1 MKQKSPSSAR
11 SMVRLA
17 AMAPAV
23 LAGGCSTAHLS
34 APSVSLPAAYESAA
48 AASSAQKPEALDRW
62 WRLFDDPQLTRLIE
76 EALVASPDAKS
87 ALQRISEARAVRA
100 QTLSAYYPQG
110 ALQGSAQNQNTAESI
125 GGLGVSTGGAS
136 TGSASGGSGA
146 GGLSSAFI
154 TPAGDLQTYAA
165 QFNVSYVVDLF
176 GLQRTARRAADQDVA
191 AARFNY
197 EAARAT
203 LATDVATALFQT
215 RGDAIQL
222 ADARETLRIATDLA
236 KSGELSA
243 SHGLTSTSDAAR
255 LETDV
260 ATAKAEVERLTAVEL
275 AARRSLLA
283 LIGRGFDPIDQL
295 QVEPVAPPPPMAPS
309 VAPGDLLRRR
319 PDVRQAEA
327 QLRSAADNLALDR
340 LALFPSFSLTPGIQL
355 AKTGGVYALTSTI
368 WSVGLGASE
377 PVLDRPRLL
386 AVIRGQ
392 RARGEEAVAA
402 YEKAVQDAYRDAE
415 NGLATFAADTKRSAD
430 LQVAEERAQFAFQAK
445 RRGYDLGL
453 TDLTTLLEAERTW
466 RQTLSVYNGA
476 RTTAL
481 VDAATLFQALG
492 GGWSPEP
499 SPGPGKA

>member
-1 MKQKSPSSAR
+1 MKQQSPSSPFSVFRMA
-11 SMVRLA
+11 MMA
-17 AMAPAV
+17 AAIAPAV

-34 APSVSLPAAYESAA
+34 TPSVALPAAYESAA
-48 AASSAQKPEALDRW
+48 AADQTQKPDALDQW

-76 EALVASPDAKS
+76 QALVASPDAKS
-87 ALQRISEARAVRA
+87 ALERISEARAVRA
-100 QTLSAYYPQG
+100 QTLAAYYPQG
-110 ALQGSAQNQNTAESI
+110 ALQGSAQSQTTTESVA
-125 GGLGVSTGGAS
+125 GLGVSTGGAL
-136 TGSASGGSGA
+136 GGEGGS
-146 GGLSSAFI
+146 LSSAFI
-154 TPAGDLQTYAA
+154 TPAGALQTYAA

-197 EAARAT
+197 EATRAT
-203 LATDVATALFQT
+203 LATGVATALFQA
-215 RGDAIQL
+215 RGYAIQL

-255 LETDV
+255 LDTDV
-260 ATAKAEVERLTAVEL
+260 ATAKAEVDRLTAVEL

-283 LIGRGFDPIDQL
+283 LIGRGFDSIDQF
-295 QVEPVAPPPPMAPS
+295 QVEAVAPPPPTAPS

-327 QLRSAADNLALDR
+327 QLRSASDNLALDR
-340 LALFPSFSLTPGIQL
+340 LALFPSLSLTPGIQL
-355 AKTGGVYALTSTI
+355 AKTGGIYALTSSI
-368 WSVGLGASE
+368 WTVGASASE
-377 PVLDRPRLL
+377 PVLDRARLL

-392 RARGEEAVAA
+392 KARGEEAVAA
-402 YEKAVQDAYRDAE
+402 YEKAVQNAYRDAE

-430 LQVAEERAQFAFQAK
+430 LKVAEDRARFAFAAK

-466 RQTLSVYNGA
+466 RQTLSAYNGA

-499 SPGPGKA
+499 ASAPGKA

>member
-1 MKQKSPSSAR
+1 MKQQSPLSPYS
-11 SMVRLA
+11 VLRLTVMTVA
-17 AMAPAV
+17 IAPTA
-23 LAGGCSTAHLS
+23 LICGCSTAHIS
-34 APSVSLPAAYESAA
+34 TPSVALPAAYESAA
-48 AASSAQKPEALDRW
+48 AATSVQKPQALDQW
-62 WRLFDDPQLTRLIE
+62 WRLFDDPQLTHLIE
-76 EALVASPDAKS
+76 QALVASPDAKS
-87 ALQRISEARAVRA
+87 ALQRISEAHAVRA

-110 ALQGSAQNQNTAESI
+110 ALQGSAQTQNTTESLS
-125 GGLGVSTGGAS
+125 GLGVSTAGALGGA
-136 TGSASGGSGA
+136 GG

-197 EAARAT
+197 EATRAT

-215 RGDAIQL
+215 RGYAIQL

-243 SHGLTSTSDAAR
+243 SRGLTSTSDSAR

-260 ATAKAEVERLTAVEL
+260 ATAKAEVDRLTAVEL

-283 LIGRGFDPIDQL
+283 LIGRGFDSLDRL
-295 QVEPVAPPPPMAPS
+295 QVEAIAPPPPAAPS

-319 PDVRQAEA
+319 PDVREAEA
-327 QLRSAADNLALDR
+327 QLRSASDNLALDR

-355 AKTGGVYALTSTI
+355 AKTGGIYALTSSI
-368 WSVGLGASE
+368 WTVGIGASE
-377 PVLDRPRLL
+377 PVLDRARLL

-392 RARGEEAVAA
+392 KARGEEAVAA
-402 YEKAVQDAYRDAE
+402 YEKAVQNAYRDAE
-415 NGLATFAADTKRSAD
+415 NGLATFSADTKRSSD
-430 LQVAEERAQFAFQAK
+430 LKVAEDHARFAFEAK

-466 RQTLSVYNGA
+466 RQTLSAYNGA

-492 GGWSPEP
+492 GGWSPDQ
-499 SPGPGKA
+499 SPASGKA

>member
-1 MKQKSPSSAR
+1 MKQQSPSSLFLLFR
-11 SMVRLA
+11 MTSMA
-17 AMAPAV
+17 AAIAPAV
-23 LAGGCSTAHLS
+23 LVASCSTARLS
-34 APSVSLPAAYESAA
+34 TPSVALPAAYESAA
-48 AASSAQKPEALDRW
+48 AASTAQGPQALDQW

-76 EALVASPDAKS
+76 QALVDSPDAKS
-87 ALQRISEARAVRA
+87 ALQRISEAHAVRA
-100 QTLSAYYPQG
+100 QTLAAYYPQG
-110 ALQGSAQNQNTAESI
+110 ALQGSAQNQNTSESLS
-125 GGLGVSTGGAS
+125 GLGVSTASALGGE
-136 TGSASGGSGA
+136 GA

-197 EAARAT
+197 EATRAT
-203 LATDVATALFQT
+203 LATDVATALFQA
-215 RGDAIQL
+215 RGYAIQL

-243 SHGLTSTSDAAR
+243 SRGLTSTSDSAR

-260 ATAKAEVERLTAVEL
+260 ASAKAEVDRLTAVEL

-283 LIGRGFDPIDQL
+283 LVGRGFDSIDQL
-295 QVEPVAPPPPMAPS
+295 QVEAVAPPPPAAPN

-355 AKTGGVYALTSTI
+355 AKTGGIYALTSSI
-368 WSVGLGASE
+368 WTVGLGASE
-377 PVLDRPRLL
+377 PVLDRARLL

-392 RARGEEAVAA
+392 KARGEEAVAA

-415 NGLATFAADTKRSAD
+415 NGLATFSADTKRSAD
-430 LQVAEERAQFAFQAK
+430 LQVAQERAQFAFLAK

-466 RQTLSVYNGA
+466 RQTLSAYNGA

-492 GGWSPEP
+492 GGWSPESTP
-499 SPGPGKA
+499 TPGKA

>member
-1 MKQKSPSSAR
+1 MKQHSPLSPYSVFRRTVIA
-11 SMVRLA
+11 VLI
-17 AMAPAV
+17 APAA
-23 LAGGCSTAHLS
+23 LICGCSTARLS
-34 APSVSLPAAYESAA
+34 APTIALPAAYESKD
-48 AASSAQKPEALDRW
+48 AASLDQKPEALDRW

-76 EALVASPDAKS
+76 QALVASPDAKS
-87 ALQRISEARAVRA
+87 ALERISEARATRA
-100 QTLSAYYPQG
+100 QTLAAYYPQG
-110 ALQGSAQNQNTAESI
+110 ALQGSAQTQNTSESLS
-125 GGLGVSTGGAS
+125 GLGVSTAGAAGGE
-136 TGSASGGSGA
+136 GA

-154 TPAGDLQTYAA
+154 TPAGALQTYAA

-176 GLQRTARRAADQDVA
+176 GLQRTARRAAEQDVA
-191 AARFNY
+191 AARFSY

-215 RGDAIQL
+215 RGYAIQL
-222 ADARETLRIATDLA
+222 ADARETLRIASDLA

-243 SHGLTSTSDAAR
+243 SHGLTSTSDSAR

-260 ATAKAEVERLTAVEL
+260 ATAKAEVDRLTTVEL

-283 LIGRGFDPIDQL
+283 LVGRGFDSIDQL
-295 QVEPVAPPPPMAPS
+295 QVEAVAPPPPAAPS

-355 AKTGGVYALTSTI
+355 AKTGGIYALTSSI
-368 WSVGLGASE
+368 WTVGASASE
-377 PVLDRPRLL
+377 PVLDRARLL

-415 NGLATFAADTKRSAD
+415 NGLAAFAADTKRSSD
-430 LQVAEERAQFAFQAK
+430 LKIAEDHARFAFEAK

-466 RQTLSVYNGA
+466 RQTLSAYNGA

-499 SPGPGKA
+499 TPAPGKA

>member
-1 MKQKSPSSAR
+1 MKQQSPSSPFSVFRTA
-11 SMVRLA
+11 MMAV
-17 AMAPAV
+17 AMAPSV
-23 LAGGCSTAHLS
+23 VAGGCSTARLS
-34 APSVSLPAAYESAA
+34 TPSLALPATYESAA
-48 AASSAQKPEALDRW
+48 AATATQTPEALDRW
-62 WRLFDDPQLTRLIE
+62 WRLFDDTQLTQLIE
-76 EALVASPDAKS
+76 QALVASPDAKS
-87 ALQRISEARAVRA
+87 ALERISEARAVRA
-100 QTLSAYYPQG
+100 QTLAAYYPQG
-110 ALQGSAQNQNTAESI
+110 ALQGSAQTQNTSESI
-125 GGLGVSTGGAS
+125 AGLGVSS
-136 TGSASGGSGA
+136 TSAVGGA
-146 GGLSSAFI
+146 GGFSSSFI
-154 TPAGDLQTYAA
+154 EPAGDLQTYAA

-197 EAARAT
+197 EATRAT
-203 LATDVATALFQT
+203 LATDVATALFQA
-215 RGDAIQL
+215 RGYAIQL
-222 ADARETLRIATDLA
+222 DDARETLRIATDLA

-260 ATAKAEVERLTAVEL
+260 ASAKAEVDRLTAVEL

-283 LIGRGFDPIDQL
+283 LIGHGFDPLDRL
-295 QVEPVAPPPPMAPS
+295 QVEAVAPPPPAAPS

-355 AKTGGVYALTSTI
+355 AKTGGIYALSSSIWTI
-368 WSVGLGASE
+368 GLGASE

-392 RARGEEAVAA
+392 KARGEEAVAA

-430 LQVAEERAQFAFQAK
+430 LQVAEGHARFAFEAK

-466 RQTLSVYNGA
+466 RQTLSAYNGA

-499 SPGPGKA
+499 TPTPGKA

>member
-1 MKQKSPSSAR
+1 MKQPSPFSVFRKAITA
-11 SMVRLA
+11 VAIAPLVLA
-17 AMAPAV
+17 AS
-23 LAGGCSTAHLS
+23 CSTARLS
-34 APSVSLPAAYESAA
+34 TPNIALPPAYESGAA
-48 AASSAQKPEALDRW
+48 ATTAQSPQALDQW
-62 WRLFDDPQLTRLIE
+62 WRLFDDPQLTHLIE
-76 EALVASPDAKS
+76 QALVASPDAKS

-100 QTLSAYYPQG
+100 QTLAAYYPQG
-110 ALQGSAQNQNTAESI
+110 ALQGSAQNQNTSESLA
-125 GGLGVSTGGAS
+125 GLGVSTAGA
-136 TGSASGGSGA
+136 TGATGA

-191 AARFNY
+191 AARFSY
-197 EAARAT
+197 EATRAT
-203 LATDVATALFQT
+203 LATDVATALFQA
-215 RGDAIQL
+215 RGYAIQL
-222 ADARETLRIATDLA
+222 DDARETLRIATDLA

-243 SHGLTSTSDAAR
+243 SHGLTSTSDSAR

-260 ATAKAEVERLTAVEL
+260 ASAKAEVDRLTAVEL

-283 LIGRGFDPIDQL
+283 LIGRGFDPLDQL
-295 QVEPVAPPPPMAPS
+295 QVEAVAPPPPSAPV

-355 AKTGGVYALTSTI
+355 AKTGGIYALSSSIWTI
-368 WSVGLGASE
+368 GLGASE
-377 PVLDRPRLL
+377 PVLDRARLL

-392 RARGEEAVAA
+392 KARGEEAVAA
-402 YEKAVQDAYRDAE
+402 YEKAVQAAYRDAE
-415 NGLATFAADTKRSAD
+415 NGLATFAADTKRSSD
-430 LQVAEERAQFAFQAK
+430 LQVAEGRARFAFEAK

-492 GGWSPEP
+492 GGWSPEQTLA
-499 SPGPGKA
+499 PGKA

>member
-1 MKQKSPSSAR
+1 MKQKSPSSPFG
-11 SMVRLA
+11 VFRLTVLGA
-17 AMAPAV
+17 VIAPAV
-23 LAGGCSTAHLS
+23 VAGGCSTARLS
-34 APSVSLPAAYESAA
+34 TPNLSLPAAYESGAA
-48 AASSAQKPEALDRW
+48 ATTAQTPQALDQW
-62 WRLFDDPQLTRLIE
+62 WRLFDDPQLTHLIE
-76 EALVASPDAKS
+76 QALVASPDARS

-110 ALQGSAQNQNTAESI
+110 ALQGSAQTQNTTESI
-125 GGLGVSTGGAS
+125 AGLGGA
-136 TGSASGGSGA
+136 AA
-146 GGLSSAFI
+146 GGVSSAFI

-165 QFNVSYVVDLF
+165 QFNVSYVVDPF

-197 EAARAT
+197 EATRAT

-215 RGDAIQL
+215 RGYAIQL

-236 KSGELSA
+236 KSGALSA

-260 ATAKAEVERLTAVEL
+260 ATAQAEVDRLTAVEL

-283 LIGRGFDPIDQL
+283 LIGHGFDAIDQL
-295 QVEPVAPPPPMAPS
+295 QVEAVAPPPPAAPS

-327 QLRSAADNLALDR
+327 QLRSASDNLALDR

-355 AKTGGVYALTSTI
+355 AKTGGIYALSSTI

-377 PVLDRPRLL
+377 PVLDRARLL

-392 RARGEEAVAA
+392 KARGEEAVAA
-402 YEKAVQDAYRDAE
+402 YEKAVQNAYRDAE
-415 NGLATFAADTKRSAD
+415 NGLATFAADTKRSSD
-430 LQVAEERAQFAFQAK
+430 LQIAEGRARFAFEAK

-466 RQTLSVYNGA
+466 RQTLSAYNGA
-476 RTTAL
+476 RTIAL

-492 GGWSPEP
+492 GGWSPDQT
-499 SPGPGKA
+499 SAPGKA

>member
-1 MKQKSPSSAR
+1 
-11 SMVRLA
+11 
-17 AMAPAV
+17 
-23 LAGGCSTAHLS
+23 
-34 APSVSLPAAYESAA
+34 
-48 AASSAQKPEALDRW
+48 
-62 WRLFDDPQLTRLIE
+62 
-76 EALVASPDAKS
+76 
-87 ALQRISEARAVRA
+87 VRA

-110 ALQGSAQNQNTAESI
+110 ALQGSAQTQNTTESI
-125 GGLGVSTGGAS
+125 AGLG
-136 TGSASGGSGA
+136 GSAASGGV
-146 GGLSSAFI
+146 SSAFI

-165 QFNVSYVVDLF
+165 QFNVSYVVDIF
-176 GLQRTARRAADQDVA
+176 GLQRTARRAADHDVA
-191 AARFNY
+191 AARFSY
-197 EAARAT
+197 EATRAT
-203 LATDVATALFQT
+203 LATDVATALFQA
-215 RGDAIQL
+215 RGYAIQL
-222 ADARETLRIATDLA
+222 ADARETLRIATDLSKA
-236 KSGELSA
+236 GELSA
-243 SHGLTSTSDAAR
+243 SHGLTSTSDSAR

-260 ATAKAEVERLTAVEL
+260 ATAQAEVDRLTAVQL

-283 LIGRGFDPIDQL
+283 LIGRGFDAIDQL
-295 QVEPVAPPPPMAPS
+295 QVEATAPPPPTAPR

-355 AKTGGVYALTSTI
+355 ANTGGIYALSSTI
-368 WSVGLGASE
+368 WTVGLSASE

-402 YEKAVQDAYRDAE
+402 YEKAVQNAYRDAE
-415 NGLATFAADTKRSAD
+415 NGLATFAADTRRSAD
-430 LQVAEERAQFAFQAK
+430 LQVAEDRARFAFQAK

-492 GGWSPEP
+492 GGWSPEQP
-499 SPGPGKA
+499 PAPGKA

>member
-1 MKQKSPSSAR
+1 MKQHSPLRPFS
-11 SMVRLA
+11 VFRLTVMA
-17 AMAPAV
+17 VLIAPAA
-23 LAGGCSTAHLS
+23 LICGCSTARLS
-34 APSVSLPAAYESAA
+34 TPTIALPAAYESAA
-48 AASSAQKPEALDRW
+48 AARLDQKPETLDQW
-62 WRLFDDPQLTRLIE
+62 WRLFDDPQLTHLIE
-76 EALVASPDAKS
+76 QALVASPDAKS
-87 ALQRISEARAVRA
+87 ALERISEAHATRA
-100 QTLSAYYPQG
+100 QTLAAYYPQG
-110 ALQGSAQNQNTAESI
+110 ALQGSAQTQNTSESFS
-125 GGLGVSTGGAS
+125 GLGVSTAGAA
-136 TGSASGGSGA
+136 SAAGA

-154 TPAGDLQTYAA
+154 TPAGALQTYAA

-191 AARFNY
+191 AARFSY

-203 LATDVATALFQT
+203 LATDVATALFQA
-215 RGDAIQL
+215 RGYAIQL
-222 ADARETLRIATDLA
+222 ADARETLRIASDLA

-243 SHGLTSTSDAAR
+243 SHGLTSTSDSAR

-260 ATAKAEVERLTAVEL
+260 ATAKAEVDRLTTVEL

-283 LIGRGFDPIDQL
+283 LVGRGFDSIDQL
-295 QVEPVAPPPPMAPS
+295 QVEAVAPPPPAAPS

-327 QLRSAADNLALDR
+327 QLRSASDNLALDR
-340 LALFPSFSLTPGIQL
+340 LALFPSLSLTPGIQL
-355 AKTGGVYALTSTI
+355 AKTGGIYALTSSI
-368 WSVGLGASE
+368 WTVGASASE
-377 PVLDRPRLL
+377 PVLDRARLL

-402 YEKAVQDAYRDAE
+402 YEKAVQNAYRDAE
-415 NGLATFAADTKRSAD
+415 NGLATFSADTKRSAD

-466 RQTLSVYNGA
+466 RQTLSAYNGA

-499 SPGPGKA
+499 TAAPGKA

>member
-1 MKQKSPSSAR
+1 MKQRHQPSL
-11 SMVRLA
+11 RLGVCWA
-17 AMAPAV
+17 AAVLTAPAFV
-23 LAGGCSTAHLS
+23 ASGCSTAKLS
-34 APSVSLPAAYESAA
+34 APSVPLPAAYESGAA
-48 AASSAQKPEALDRW
+48 ATSAQTPAVLDQW
-62 WRLFDDPQLTRLIE
+62 WRLFDDAQLSQLIE
-76 EALVASPDAKS
+76 QALAASPDARS
-87 ALQRISEARAVRA
+87 ALERISEARAVRA

-110 ALQGSAQNQNTAESI
+110 ALQGSAQNQNTTESVA
-125 GGLGVSTGGAS
+125 GLGVSTA
-136 TGSASGGSGA
+136 SGA
-146 GGLSSAFI
+146 GGEGASGLSSAFI

-165 QFNVSYVVDLF
+165 QFNVSYMVDLF

-197 EAARAT
+197 EATRAT
-203 LATDVATALFQT
+203 LATDVATALFQA
-215 RGDAIQL
+215 RGYAIEL
-222 ADARETLRIATDLA
+222 VDARETLRIATELA
-236 KSGELSA
+236 KSGALSA
-243 SHGLTSTSDAAR
+243 THGLTSTSDQAR
-255 LETDV
+255 LDTDV
-260 ATAKAEVERLTAVEL
+260 ATAKAEVDRLTAVEL

-283 LIGRGFDPIDQL
+283 LIGRGFARLDDL
-295 QVEPVAPPPPMAPS
+295 QVEPIAPPPPLAPS

-355 AKTGGVYALTSTI
+355 AKTGGIYALSSTI
-368 WSVGLGASE
+368 WTVGLSASE
-377 PVLDRPRLL
+377 PVLDRSRLL

-402 YEKAVQDAYRDAE
+402 YEKAVQNAYRDAE

-430 LQVAEERAQFAFQAK
+430 LQTAEDRARFAFQAK

-466 RQTLSVYNGA
+466 RQTLSAYNGA

-492 GGWSPEP
+492 GGWSPETVQ
-499 SPGPGKA
+499 GPGKA

>member
-1 MKQKSPSSAR
+1 
-11 SMVRLA
+11 
-17 AMAPAV
+17 MAIAV
-23 LAGGCSTAHLS
+23 AGAPVVAAGGCSTARLS
-34 APSVSLPAAYESAA
+34 TPSVALPAAYEAAA
-48 AASSAQKPEALDRW
+48 AASSTQQPETLDRW

-76 EALVASPDAKS
+76 QALVASPDAKT
-87 ALQRISEARAVRA
+87 ALERISEARAVRA
-100 QTLSAYYPQG
+100 QTLAAYYPQG
-110 ALQGSAQNQNTAESI
+110 ALQGSAQTQTTTESLS
-125 GGLGVSTGGAS
+125 GLGVSTASAVGGQ
-136 TGSASGGSGA
+136 G
-146 GGLSSAFI
+146 GGLSSAFV

-197 EAARAT
+197 EATRAT
-203 LATDVATALFQT
+203 LATDVATALFQA

-236 KSGELSA
+236 TSGELSA
-243 SHGLTSTSDAAR
+243 AHGLTSTSDAAR

-260 ATAKAEVERLTAVEL
+260 ATAKAEVERLTAVAL

-283 LIGRGFDPIDQL
+283 LIGRGFDPIDGL
-295 QVEPVAPPPPMAPS
+295 QVEAIAPPPPMAPS

-355 AKTGGVYALTSTI
+355 AKTGGVYALSSTI
-368 WSVGLGASE
+368 WTVGLSASE
-377 PVLDRPRLL
+377 PVLDRARLL

-402 YEKAVQDAYRDAE
+402 YEKAVQNAYRDAE
-415 NGLATFAADTKRSAD
+415 NGLATFAADTRRSAD
-430 LQVAEERAQFAFQAK
+430 LQVAEERARFAFEAK

-466 RQTLSVYNGA
+466 RQTLSVYNSA

-499 SPGPGKA
+499 TLGGPTLGPGKA

>member
-1 MKQKSPSSAR
+1 MMA
-11 SMVRLA
+11 V
-17 AMAPAV
+17 AMAPSIV
-23 LAGGCSTAHLS
+23 SGGCSTARLS
-34 APSVSLPAAYESAA
+34 TPSLGLPATYESAA
-48 AASSAQKPEALDRW
+48 AATNTQTPEALDRW
-62 WRLFDDPQLTRLIE
+62 WRLFDDTQLTQLIE
-76 EALVASPDAKS
+76 QALVASPDAKS
-87 ALQRISEARAVRA
+87 ALERISEARAVRA
-100 QTLSAYYPQG
+100 QTLAAYYPQG
-110 ALQGSAQNQNTAESI
+110 ALQGSAQNQNTSESI
-125 GGLGVSTGGAS
+125 AGLGVSS
-136 TGSASGGSGA
+136 TSAVGGA
-146 GGLSSAFI
+146 GGVSSAFI
-154 TPAGDLQTYAA
+154 EPAGDLQTYAA

-197 EAARAT
+197 EATRAT
-203 LATDVATALFQT
+203 LATDVATALFQA
-215 RGDAIQL
+215 RGYAIQL
-222 ADARETLRIATDLA
+222 DDARETLRIATDLA

-260 ATAKAEVERLTAVEL
+260 ASAKAEVDRLTAVEL

-283 LIGRGFDPIDQL
+283 LIGRGFDPLDRL
-295 QVEPVAPPPPMAPS
+295 QVEAIAPPPPVAPS
-309 VAPGDLLRRR
+309 VAPGDLLHRR

-355 AKTGGVYALTSTI
+355 AKTGGIYALSSSIWTI
-368 WSVGLGASE
+368 GLGASE

-392 RARGEEAVAA
+392 KARGEEAVAA
-402 YEKAVQDAYRDAE
+402 YEKAVQNAYRDAE

-430 LQVAEERAQFAFQAK
+430 LQVAEGHARFAFEAK

-466 RQTLSVYNGA
+466 RQTLSAYNGA

-499 SPGPGKA
+499 TPTPGKA

>member
-1 MKQKSPSSAR
+1 MKQKSLSSPGL
-11 SMVRLA
+11 VLRLST
-17 AMAPAV
+17 MAIATAS
-23 LAGGCSTAHLS
+23 LGFMGGCSTARLS
-34 APSVSLPAAYESAA
+34 TPSVALPAAYESAA
-48 AASSAQKPEALDRW
+48 AASASLTPEALDQW

-76 EALVASPDAKS
+76 QALVASPDAKS
-87 ALQRISEARAVRA
+87 ALERISEARAVRA

-110 ALQGSAQNQNTAESI
+110 ALQGSAQSQTTTESI
-125 GGLGVSTGGAS
+125 AGLGVSTASAAGVGG
-136 TGSASGGSGA
+136 

-154 TPAGDLQTYAA
+154 TPAGALQTYAA
-165 QFNVSYVVDLF
+165 QFNVSYMVDLF

-215 RGDAIQL
+215 RGYAIQL

-243 SHGLTSTSDAAR
+243 SHGLTSTSDEAR

-260 ATAKAEVERLTAVEL
+260 ATARAELDRLTAVEL

-283 LIGRGFDPIDQL
+283 LIGRGFDSIDQL
-295 QVEPVAPPPPMAPS
+295 QVEAIAPPPPAAPS

-355 AKTGGVYALTSTI
+355 AKTGGIYALSSTI
-368 WSVGLGASE
+368 WTVGLSASE

-392 RARGEEAVAA
+392 RARGEQAVAA

-415 NGLATFAADTKRSAD
+415 NGLATFAADTKRSGD
-430 LQVAEERAQFAFQAK
+430 LQVAEDRARFAFQAK

-466 RQTLSVYNGA
+466 RQTLSAYNGA

-492 GGWSPEP
+492 GGWSPE
-499 SPGPGKA
+499 SGRGPGKA

>member
-1 MKQKSPSSAR
+1 MKQPSPFSVFRKAITA
-11 SMVRLA
+11 VAIAPLVLA
-17 AMAPAV
+17 AS
-23 LAGGCSTAHLS
+23 CSTARLS
-34 APSVSLPAAYESAA
+34 TPNIALPPAYESGAA
-48 AASSAQKPEALDRW
+48 ATTAQSPQALDQW
-62 WRLFDDPQLTRLIE
+62 WRLFDDPQLTHLIE
-76 EALVASPDAKS
+76 QALAASPDAKS

-100 QTLSAYYPQG
+100 QTLAAYYPQG
-110 ALQGSAQNQNTAESI
+110 ALQGSAQNQNTSESLA
-125 GGLGVSTGGAS
+125 GLGVSTAGA
-136 TGSASGGSGA
+136 TGATGA

-191 AARFNY
+191 AARFSY
-197 EAARAT
+197 EATRAT
-203 LATDVATALFQT
+203 LATDVATALFQA
-215 RGDAIQL
+215 RGYAIQL
-222 ADARETLRIATDLA
+222 DDARETLRIATDLA

-243 SHGLTSTSDAAR
+243 SHGLTSTSDSAR

-260 ATAKAEVERLTAVEL
+260 ASAKAEVDRLTAVEL

-283 LIGRGFDPIDQL
+283 LIGRGFDPLDQL
-295 QVEPVAPPPPMAPS
+295 QVEAVAPPPPPAPV

-355 AKTGGVYALTSTI
+355 AKTGGIYALSSSIWTI
-368 WSVGLGASE
+368 GLGASE
-377 PVLDRPRLL
+377 PVLDRARLL

-392 RARGEEAVAA
+392 KARGEEAVAA
-402 YEKAVQDAYRDAE
+402 YEKAVQAAYRDAE
-415 NGLATFAADTKRSAD
+415 NGLATFAADTKRSSD
-430 LQVAEERAQFAFQAK
+430 LQVAEGRARFAFEAK

-492 GGWSPEP
+492 GGWSPEQTLA
-499 SPGPGKA
+499 PGKA

>member
-1 MKQKSPSSAR
+1 MKQQSPFSVFRKAITA
-11 SMVRLA
+11 VAIAPLVLA
-17 AMAPAV
+17 AS
-23 LAGGCSTAHLS
+23 CSTARLS
-34 APSVSLPAAYESAA
+34 TPNIALPPAYESGAA
-48 AASSAQKPEALDRW
+48 ATTAQSPQALDQW
-62 WRLFDDPQLTRLIE
+62 WRLFDDPQLTHLIE
-76 EALVASPDAKS
+76 QALVASPDAKS

-100 QTLSAYYPQG
+100 QTLAAYYPQG
-110 ALQGSAQNQNTAESI
+110 ALQGSAQNQNTSESLA
-125 GGLGVSTGGAS
+125 GLGVSTAGA
-136 TGSASGGSGA
+136 TGATGA

-191 AARFNY
+191 AARFSY
-197 EAARAT
+197 EATRAT
-203 LATDVATALFQT
+203 LATDVATALFQA
-215 RGDAIQL
+215 RGYAIQL
-222 ADARETLRIATDLA
+222 DDARETLRIATDLA

-243 SHGLTSTSDAAR
+243 SHGLTSTSDSAR

-260 ATAKAEVERLTAVEL
+260 ASAKAEVDRLTAVEL

-283 LIGRGFDPIDQL
+283 LIGRGFDPLDQL
-295 QVEPVAPPPPMAPS
+295 QVEAVAPPPPSAPV

-355 AKTGGVYALTSTI
+355 AKTGGIYALSSSIWTI
-368 WSVGLGASE
+368 GLGASE
-377 PVLDRPRLL
+377 PVLDRARLL

-392 RARGEEAVAA
+392 KARGEEAVAA
-402 YEKAVQDAYRDAE
+402 YEKAVQAAYRDAE
-415 NGLATFAADTKRSAD
+415 NGLATFAADTKRSSD
-430 LQVAEERAQFAFQAK
+430 LQVAEGRARFAFEAK

-492 GGWSPEP
+492 GGWSPEQTLA
-499 SPGPGKA
+499 PGKA

>member
-1 MKQKSPSSAR
+1 MKQKSPSWPCCAF
-11 SMVRLA
+11 RLA
-17 AMAPAV
+17 AAVAIAPAV
-23 LAGGCSTAHLS
+23 VVGGCSTARLS
-34 APSVSLPAAYESAA
+34 SPSLALPTAYEAA
-48 AASSAQKPEALDRW
+48 AASTAAQAPQALDQW
-62 WRLFDDPQLTRLIE
+62 WRLFDDPQLTQLIE
-76 EALVASPDAKS
+76 QALVASPDARS
-87 ALQRISEARAVRA
+87 ALQRLSEARAVRA
-100 QTLSAYYPQG
+100 QTLAAYYPQG
-110 ALQGSAQNQNTAESI
+110 ALQGSAQDQNTTESI
-125 GGLGVSTGGAS
+125 AGLGVSTAGAAGGQ
-136 TGSASGGSGA
+136 SG

-154 TPAGDLQTYAA
+154 TPAGALQTYAA

-191 AARFNY
+191 AARFSY

-203 LATDVATALFQT
+203 LATDVATALFQA
-215 RGDAIQL
+215 RGYAIQL

-236 KSGELSA
+236 TSGDLSA
-243 SHGLTSTSDAAR
+243 AHGLTSTSDAAR
-255 LETDV
+255 LQTDV
-260 ATAKAEVERLTAVEL
+260 ATARAEVDRLTAVEL

-283 LIGRGFDPIDQL
+283 LIGRGFDPLDQL
-295 QVEPVAPPPPMAPS
+295 QVEAMAPPPPTAPR

-340 LALFPSFSLTPGIQL
+340 LALFPSFSLTPGVQL
-355 AKTGGVYALTSTI
+355 AKTGGIYALTSTI
-368 WSVGLGASE
+368 WTVGLGASE

-392 RARGEEAVAA
+392 KARGEAAVAA

-415 NGLATFAADTKRSAD
+415 NGLATFAADTKRSSD
-430 LQVAEERAQFAFQAK
+430 LQLAEGRARFAFEAK

-453 TDLTTLLEAERTW
+453 TDLTTLLESERTW
-466 RQTLSVYNGA
+466 RQTLSAYNGA

-499 SPGPGKA
+499 TSAPGKA